1 MKQPLPV
8 SAALW
13 QQRYEALRQHVVEH
27 SQILGSDPLGLVVLF
42 TRGLAGWM
50 QSWWEAPALPHT
62 TPAPTSSLGCRVT
75 PQWQV
80 QLTRLLAHMTA
91 QHLYPAKPNQS

>member
-1 MKQPLPV
+1 MKPPPPV

-13 QQRYEALRQHVVEH
+13 QQRYETLRQHVVQG

-50 QSWWEAPALPHT
+50 QSWWEAPAASS
-62 TPAPTSSLGCRVT
+62 TPPMTAPSLHCPAT
-75 PQWQV
+75 PQWQE

-91 QHLYPAKPNQS
+91 QHL

>member
-1 MKQPLPV
+1 MRQPPPV

-13 QQRYEALRQHVVEH
+13 QQRYEALRQHVVER

-50 QSWWEAPALPHT
+50 QSWWEAPAEPST
-62 TPAPTSSLGCRVT
+62 TSAPRPSLGGPAT
-75 PQWQV
+75 PQWQE
-80 QLTRLLAHMTA
+80 QLTHLLAHMTA
-91 QHLYPAKPNQS
+91 QHL

>member
-1 MKQPLPV
+1 MKPPPPV

-13 QQRYEALRQHVVEH
+13 QQRYETLRQHVVQG

-50 QSWWEAPALPHT
+50 HRWWEAPAES
-62 TPAPTSSLGCRVT
+62 PTIFAGAGIALRSSSSTVAGCV
-75 PQWQV
+75 
-80 QLTRLLAHMTA
+80 
-91 QHLYPAKPNQS
+91 